1 MAFPLAL
8 AETCK
13 LPRAVLAFAVVG
25 INKITEF
32 PPILASVR
40 VVDVALAVSVIEPVL
55 LSLPLIVLFNDVE
68 TNRKCCPVSGIDK
81 GT

>member
-1 MAFPLAL
+1 
-8 AETCK
+8 
-13 LPRAVLAFAVVG
+13 
-25 INKITEF
+25 EF

-40 VVDVALAVSVIEPVL
+40 VVDVALAVNVIVPVL